1 MTLTLS
7 FICFHEALPGWRWRR
22 RCCCLDIL
30 VDLFKQLGSCRILLI
45 QSFSTATIW
54 ILPPFSFL
62 SGCISNNLPH
72 CRASL
77 QGELLATFMHC
88 SYCFLHR
95 LPLRVE
101 PFSGNCIHLS
111 ILFTAS
117 GELHIAL
124 IKENMELYWNIYPNS
139 YIFIQGNAFE
149 MVVCAMATVLSR
161 LQCVKWNHRSRPGKM
176 TVDYTP
182 LLLFL
187 LVLPIYF
194 TCMR

>member
-7 FICFHEALPGWRWRR
+7 FICFQEALPGWRWRR

-45 QSFSTATIW
+45 QSFWTATIW

-88 SYCFLHR
+88 SYCLLHR

-101 PFSGNCIHLS
+101 PFSGNCIHVNFIYSQWWATYCFNQGKYGTLLKNLS
-111 ILFTAS
+111 KLLYFHPRWCIRNGRLRNVDRFVAAS
-117 GELHIAL
+117 
-124 IKENMELYWNIYPNS
+124 M
-139 YIFIQGNAFE
+139 
-149 MVVCAMATVLSR
+149 C
-161 LQCVKWNHRSRPGKM
+161 
-176 TVDYTP
+176 
-182 LLLFL
+182 
-187 LVLPIYF
+187 
-194 TCMR
+194 